1 MKQHKLQSTG
11 TNYRADLLYGQSFVM
26 ISKAHVM
33 APVRDCLEFARQCDR
48 LAQLCEDDPQL
59 REHLLGLAR
68 EWEAM
73 AKPDRHSLE
82 TSFANAS

>member
-1 MKQHKLQSTG
+1 
-11 TNYRADLLYGQSFVM
+11 
-26 ISKAHVM
+26 M
-33 APVRDCLEFARQCDR
+33 APVQDCLEFARQSDR

-73 AKPDRHSLE
+73 ARSERHTFG
-82 TSFANAS
+82 TSFANTG